1 MFGYDITTV
10 QVVGYAATVMLWAAA
25 ILRHAVEWRLVARGL
40 RNGLIG
46 AFAVF
51 AIFAAIIALGYGDIV
66 LALTLG
72 AALGWGF
79 LWLGGTLMPIGLL
92 ARGREAWVLYGAW
105 VAVPVIV
112 ASVGFA
118 LAAIR
123 AAPTS

>member
-1 MFGYDITTV
+1 MFGYDMTAV
-10 QVVGYAATVMLWAAA
+10 QIIGYAATAILWGAA
-25 ILRHAVEWRLVARGL
+25 IVRHVVDWRLVARGL
-40 RNGLIG
+40 RNGLIV
-46 AFAVF
+46 AVVVFAV
-51 AIFAAIIALGYGDIV
+51 FAAIIALGYGDIV

-92 ARGREAWVLYGAW
+92 ARGKDSWVLYGAW
-105 VAVPVIV
+105 GAVPVIV